1 MTTRRGLLGLAGA
14 TALGMGVAACTTR
27 EASAPPKPLADG
39 DHLVVEL
46 AGGLAVID
54 TAQGRPVVPA
64 ALAVANPDWTTLV
77 QAQDAGGATRV
88 TARRLA
94 DGTVVSSGTLRDT
107 LRPRAVSPDGR
118 IVALTTPPQGPT
130 AGTAGTAGTGRI
142 EAGRTRTTVVV
153 ADSGGER
160 RRLDLPGNL
169 VPEAFSV
176 AGDRLFVLDYLPPAA
191 PDHYRVRAIDLAA
204 GQVQPLAT
212 RAKQLVPP
220 GAEEQMRGEGRQAVY
235 APLRSM
241 LFTLYTHQP
250 DHLHTRDLLAGARA
264 DRPHVHAFVHSLHLS
279 EGWAYC
285 VDLPSPFGEHPA
297 AGHAI
302 AINPSDTRLVVVDT
316 AGGAVADINLS
327 TLAVDSVTRIPP
339 LEPLGEGEGEGE
351 AAAILTPDTAHLL
364 VGAGRQ
370 VVMLPVNGG
379 APVARWT
386 HDTPVRGLALSRD
399 GKALYVGQTGEIVR
413 RELTGLRSVTRTPA
427 PGLLRVHRAVSRR

>member
-14 TALGMGVAACTTR
+14 TALGMGVAACTAR
-27 EASAPPKPLADG
+27 DGPAPPKPLADG
-39 DHLVVEL
+39 DRLVVEL

-54 TAQGRPVVPA
+54 TGHGRPIVPA
-64 ALAVANPDWTTLV
+64 AVAVADPQWTTVV
-77 QAQDAGGATRV
+77 QARDAGGATQL

-94 DGTVVSSGTLRDT
+94 DGTVISSGTLRDQ

-118 IVALTTPPQGPT
+118 MVALTTPPQAPT
-130 AGTAGTAGTGRI
+130 AGTAGTTGTAGI

-160 RRLDLPGNL
+160 HRLDLPGNL

-191 PDHYRVRAIDLAA
+191 PDQYRVRAIDLAA
-204 GQVQPLAT
+204 GQVQPLVT
-212 RAKQLVPP
+212 RAKQVVPP

-264 DRPHVHAFVHSLHLS
+264 DRPHVHAFVHSLHLA
-279 EGWAYC
+279 EGWAFC

-302 AINPSDTRLVVVDT
+302 AINRADTRLVVVDV
-316 AGGAVADINLS
+316 AGGAAAHIHPG
-327 TLAVDSVTRIPP
+327 TLTVESVTRFA
-339 LEPLGEGEGEGE
+339 PLGGGGAGE
-351 AAAILTPDTAHLL
+351 AAVTLTLDAAHLL
-364 VGAGRQ
+364 VAAGRQ
-370 VVMLPVNGG
+370 VVMLPVHGG
-379 APVARWT
+379 QPVARWT
-386 HDTPVRGLALSRD
+386 YDTPVRGLALSGD
-399 GKALYVGQTGEIVR
+399 GEALYVGQTDGIVR
-413 RELTGLRSVTRTPA
+413 RELAGLQLVTRTQA
-427 PGLLRVHRAVSRR
+427 PGLLRVHRAVTQR